1 MSRQSPQVR
10 DAGPQDAA
18 ELLRL
23 WAETARTGEN
33 SVRAQE
39 DAERALANIAAD
51 PDTRLLVAESEGS
64 IVAAMQVSRG
74 PISPLVL
81 ETVLH
86 TSFLLVRPKV
96 RKQGYGQ
103 ALMEAAVAWA
113 EEKGISQLTAITDGN
128 RDTNRFFARLGLST
142 LGTVRHSSVTGL
154 RKKLTVERGR
164 PGSGDNRHLVE
175 VLAQRRSMRRRQ
187 DST

>member
-1 MSRQSPQVR
+1 MPRQAPQIR
-10 DAGPQDAA
+10 EAGPQDAA

-23 WAETARTGEN
+23 WAELARSGEN

-39 DAERALANIAAD
+39 DAEQALANIAAD
-51 PDTRLLVAESEGS
+51 PDTRLLVGESDGS

-81 ETVLH
+81 QTVVH
-86 TSFLLVRPKV
+86 TSFLLVRPKF

-103 ALMEAAVAWA
+103 ALMEAAVTWA
-113 EEKGISQLTAITDGN
+113 DEKGITELTAITDGN

-142 LGTVRHSSVTGL
+142 LGTVRHSSVAGL
-154 RKKLTVERGR
+154 RKKLSVERGR
-164 PGSGDNRHLVE
+164 PGSGGNRHLVE

-187 DST
+187 DPT